1 MNRVSFS
8 CACAKEETRIIPE
21 ETAPKFLAQHLK
33 PYEFLRQEAKGKTV
47 LEIGCGDGYGS
58 FYLAELAKEVIG
70 IDYEDA
76 VIYQAQN
83 KYKRANLKFMRMDA
97 ANLQLADNSFD
108 IVCSFQVIEHI
119 PEDRLSRYLSE
130 ARRVLKD
137 DGKFYLSTLNM
148 EHVVKSPLTYKKHPA
163 HCKEFNLEVLK
174 GILSSVFSK
183 VEIYGLQLTFKHR
196 FYQRLKKIGIFNFT
210 PKAINPVSR
219 FYQKVTTKDFKISSR
234 SITKAIDFIC
244 ICSRRYIIY
253 VVFYL
258 TTQHI

>member
-1 MNRVSFS
+1 MN

-33 PYEFLRQEAKGKTV
+33 PYGFLRQEAKDKAV

-58 FYLAELAKEVIG
+58 AYLAEAARKVTG

-97 ANLQLADNSFD
+97 ANLQLADSSFD

-119 PEDRLSRYLSE
+119 PEDRLLRYLSE

-137 DGKFYLSTLNM
+137 DGKFYLSTLNV
-148 EHVVKSPLTYKKHPA
+148 ERAVKSPLTYKKHPA
-163 HCKEFNLEVLK
+163 HCKEFNLEALK
-174 GILSSVFSK
+174 DILSSVFSK

-210 PKAINPVSR
+210 PKAISPVSR
-219 FYQKVTTKDFKISSR
+219 FYENVTINDFRIASKNL
-234 SITKAIDFIC
+234 TKAIDFIS
-244 ICSRRYIIY
+244 ICTKELR
-253 VVFYL
+253 
-258 TTQHI
+258 

>member
-1 MNRVSFS
+1 MNY
-8 CACAKEETRIIPE
+8 ACAKEETRIIPE
-21 ETAPKFLAQHLK
+21 ETTPKFLAQHLK

-58 FYLAELAKEVIG
+58 AYLAEAARKVTG

-83 KYKRANLKFMRMDA
+83 KYIRANLKFMRMDA
-97 ANLQLADNSFD
+97 ANLQLTDNSFD

-119 PEDRLSRYLSE
+119 AQDRLLRYLSE
-130 ARRVLKD
+130 VRRVLKD

-148 EHVVKSPLTYKKHPA
+148 EHAVKSPFTYKKHPA
-163 HCKEFNLEVLK
+163 HCKEFTLETLK
-174 GILSSVFSK
+174 DILCSVFSK

-196 FYQRLKKIGIFNFT
+196 FYQRLKKMGIFNFT

-219 FYQKVTTKDFKISSR
+219 FYQKVTTKDFKINSR
-234 SITKAIDFIC
+234 NLQKGIDFIC
-244 ICSRRYIIY
+244 VCSKEN
-253 VVFYL
+253 
-258 TTQHI
+258 